1 MGCFT
6 ALCPLLP
13 FCSIVQTGQG
23 QGQGQGVS
31 STQARISSYF
41 TSMIEEKGLSTA
53 LGTFDTSLG
62 GLRDFYSL
70 HPAGQGGRG
79 GGISEQTVSEM
90 TAALEEVTWL
100 EQLSGAVDAHHW
112 VLKSGYLSAE
122 TLFAEREEGGGEGG
136 GGGGDGISKVKIKSE
151 GGVKR
156 KVKDISQTDPLPYT
170 ASSSSKGARP
180 GVFQHIR
187 TFTAACMMHITPTAL
202 GLVTFIRRADYCS
215 F

>member
-13 FCSIVQTGQG
+13 FCSIVQTG

-79 GGISEQTVSEM
+79 GGSSEQTVSEM
-90 TAALEEVTWL
+90 AAALEEVTWL

-122 TLFAEREEGGGEGG
+122 TLFADREEGGG
-136 GGGGDGISKVKIKSE
+136 GDAISKVKIKSE

-156 KVKDISQTDPLPYT
+156 KVQDISQADPLPYT
-170 ASSSSKGARP
+170 ASSSSKSARP
-180 GVFQHIR
+180 GVFQHIK
-187 TFTAACMMHITPTAL
+187 TFTAACMMHLAPTAL
-202 GLVTFIRRADYCS
+202 G
-215 F
+215 